1 MCGGH
6 EDPGGEDGGGAHEV
20 RLARALPQEERG
32 EPREAAVLWLGGNSI
47 ITVTGYSIITWA
59 APALSSSVQM
69 MRPRLARCCGL
80 RTGSTTELSQG

>member
-32 EPREAAVLWLGGNSI
+32 EPGEAAVLWLGGARAVLVSPDD
-47 ITVTGYSIITWA
+47 A
-59 APALSSSVQM
+59 APPCALL
-69 MRPRLARCCGL
+69 RPENRVNNRVISGMNILINAF
-80 RTGSTTELSQG
+80 